1 MIYVVDAM
9 MGTGKTS
16 AAIQYMND
24 HSKDR
29 RFLYITPYLKEM
41 ERIRDACPDLK
52 FACPTNRNKNSEFN
66 KSSDLIRLLRQH
78 RNVATTHE
86 LYLRSGLE
94 TMEELALGNYTVI
107 IDEIVDVFREP
118 DCCSADIQ
126 IAVDAGYLVPDAE
139 HSGERFTFYVRSD
152 KEYMAGEDSR
162 RGVFSGL
169 FKNAEMRRLVGANDA
184 PVNQRYI
191 CWMLD
196 RKLFTASVDTYV
208 LTYLFDGSPMYA
220 YFQYNHLHYISIG
233 VTKMSDGIY
242 QFSNKRSVP
251 EMAKHIREYINVV
264 DHKKLNAVGEK
275 ETALSKSWYDRQ
287 HKPREKPTD
296 DAEENETADTTPAKT
311 SGKED
316 GLDRL
321 RKNMVNYFR
330 NISGSSSDSRLW
342 CTFKGYSGR
351 IRDKGF
357 YSSNVAWNLKAT
369 NEYANRTDL
378 AFLVNVYMQKTM
390 SDFFKSSGMHIDQDQ
405 YALSCLVQ
413 WVWRSAI
420 RNGGK
425 IQLYLPSKRMRR
437 ILDAWMD
444 DLENGGDG
452 SGHVVEAAS

>member
-1 MIYVVDAM
+1 
-9 MGTGKTS
+9 
-16 AAIQYMND
+16 
-24 HSKDR
+24 
-29 RFLYITPYLKEM
+29 
-41 ERIRDACPDLK
+41 
-52 FACPTNRNKNSEFN
+52 
-66 KSSDLIRLLRQH
+66 
-78 RNVATTHE
+78 
-86 LYLRSGLE
+86 
-94 TMEELALGNYTVI
+94 
-107 IDEIVDVFREP
+107 
-118 DCCSADIQ
+118 
-126 IAVDAGYLVPDAE
+126 
-139 HSGERFTFYVRSD
+139 
-152 KEYMAGEDSR
+152 MA
-162 RGVFSGL
+162 GVFSGL

-208 LTYLFDGSPMYA
+208 LTYLFNGSPMYA
-220 YFQYNHLHYISIG
+220 YFQYNHLHYINVG
-233 VTKMSDGIY
+233 VTKTDEGIY

-251 EMAKHIREYINVV
+251 DMAKHIREYINVV
-264 DHKKLNAVGEK
+264 DHKRLNAVGEK
-275 ETALSKSWYDRQ
+275 ETALSKSWYARQ
-287 HKPREKPTD
+287 YKPHEKLAGDTD
-296 DAEENETADTTPAKT
+296 EGDADDIPDDPPKKTAA
-311 SGKED
+311 KED

-321 RKNMVNYFR
+321 RKNLINYYHS
-330 NISGSSSDSRLW
+330 IAKSSSDKRMW

-357 YSSNVAWNLKAT
+357 YNSNVAWNLKAT

-452 SGHVVEAAS
+452 SGHVVDAAS